1 MTDATDEGTEAISN
15 WLSPIRALAVA
26 NLRTSSSFAAEK
38 DQAKAM
44 RTLVEQ
50 NVCSQVSNVASCPV
64 VKSAWRAGKDLT
76 VHGKFHSCSQ
86 PT

>member
-38 DQAKAM
+38 DQSKAM

-64 VKSAWRAGKDLT
+64 VKNAWRAGKDLT
-76 VHGKFHSCSQ
+76 VHGQWFFVIQ
-86 PT
+86 